1 MTAQTDT
8 RGRGGVRRWRV
19 FGSLCAM
26 VFLVNFA
33 RVVFAPLLDPFRAA
47 FGITSEGAVGLIATL
62 AWVGSA
68 LPRIPTGYLL
78 TRVPR
83 HRVVLGTGVV
93 LTVATTFTAFAGSLT
108 LVYLG
113 AFLMGLAS
121 GAYFIA
127 ANPLVSELFP
137 ERVGRAI
144 GIHGM
149 SSQLA
154 AVGAPLFVGL
164 VLLRES
170 WQVPGLGELAAW
182 RVVMLTLAVVAAV
195 TTVAFYRVASRSA
208 MPTAGADDRN
218 LLVALKRQWRII
230 LTGVVVLGGTGF
242 VWNGLFNLY
251 VRYLS
256 VAKGLAPAQGRTLL
270 TLVFLAGVPAFFLT
284 GDLADRIPH
293 VPLLLGVLGAFAGC
307 LLVLTYVSGFLPIVV
322 VTLVLGYVVHSAFP
336 AMDTFL
342 LDSLPDE
349 NRASAYALY
358 SGVVMLVGATG
369 SVTVGALVDLG
380 LQYDEVYRGFAVI
393 LVAILGILVVLYRL
407 DRLPSGAD

>member
-1 MTAQTDT
+1 
-8 RGRGGVRRWRV
+8 
-19 FGSLCAM
+19 M

-307 LLVLTYVSGFLPIVV
+307 LLALTYVSGFLPIVV
-322 VTLVLGYVVHSAFP
+322 VTLVLGYVVHSTFP

-342 LDSLPDE
+342 LGSLPDE

-407 DRLPSGAD
+407 DRLPTGAD